1 MSLSDDTAGL
11 LLVVMLVALVGLA
24 VVVTVIGLRLAKLR
38 RDYSAALDRSR
49 REDLFA
55 AVASQRDEIGVLR
68 KDIALV
74 NENTE
79 TLRQL
84 LRASVSRVGVV
95 RYDAFE
101 DMGGLLSFSAAL
113 LDEHGDGVVI
123 STINGRSEAR
133 TYAKAVQGGAS
144 THTLSHEEIDA
155 IDDAMAM
162 TGRSA
167 SGPADRRPR
176 RRKRATT

>member
-11 LLVVMLVALVGLA
+11 LLVVLLVALVGLA

-38 RDYSAALDRSR
+38 RDYTAALDRNR

-55 AVASQRDEIGVLR
+55 AVAHQRDEIGKLR
-68 KDIALV
+68 KDVALV

-113 LDEHGDGVVI
+113 LDEHGD
-123 STINGRSEAR
+123 EAPWPRLRRFTADHGHSAHHGESAHHFALGWPCLHLHVR
-133 TYAKAVQGGAS
+133 TCARGSGEPSPRAGAVAHS
-144 THTLSHEEIDA
+144 
-155 IDDAMAM
+155 
-162 TGRSA
+162 
-167 SGPADRRPR
+167 RRLP
-176 RRKRATT
+176 TT